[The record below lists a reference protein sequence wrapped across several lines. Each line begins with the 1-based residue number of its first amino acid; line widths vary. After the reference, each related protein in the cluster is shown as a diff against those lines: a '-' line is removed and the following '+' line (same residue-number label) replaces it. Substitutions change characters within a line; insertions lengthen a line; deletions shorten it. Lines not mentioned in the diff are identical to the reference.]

1 MPSVARLSLSP
12 VKGLRLY
19 HPDSIEIGLDGILG
33 DRAFY
38 LVDEEGRMANG
49 KLVGELVQVE
59 ARLDGG
65 LDRLT
70 LRFPGDGGAGGSGE
84 RGGGAGGGTVVEGDG
99 RALGAAVET
108 SFYGRPVTGRVVE
121 GPFAEALS
129 GTAGRA
135 VRLVRADHV
144 SAACDVL
151 HPVSLL
157 SRGSCDELARR
168 SGDPRL
174 ADDRRFRMLIVVDGC
189 TAHEE
194 DTWTG
199 RRVRIGDAV
208 VEVAGDVGRCAITGH
223 SPDTGRTDAD
233 TLKAISAYRGAPE
246 GRISFGMYADVVAAG
261 RVRVGDPVAPL

>member
-1 MPSVARLSLSP
+1 MPTVARLSISP
-12 VKGLRLY
+12 VKGLRLF
-19 HPDSIEIGLDGILG
+19 HPDSIEIDLDGVSG
-33 DRAFY
+33 DRVFY
-38 LVDEEGRMANG
+38 LVDSEGRMANG

-59 ARLDGG
+59 ARLDAG
-65 LDRLT
+65 LDGLT
-70 LRFPGDGGAGGSGE
+70 LRFPGGGGAGGGAG
-84 RGGGAGGGTVVEGDG
+84 GGGAGGGGTVVEGDA
-99 RALGAAVET
+99 RTLGAAVET

-129 GTAGRA
+129 ETAGRA

-194 DTWTG
+194 DTWEG

-208 VEVAGDVGRCAITGH
+208 IDVAGDVGRCVITGH

-233 TLKAISAYRGAPE
+233 TLKEIAAYRGAPE

-261 RVRVGDPVAPL
+261 RVRVGDAVAPL

>member
-1 MPSVARLSLSP
+1 MPTVARLSISP
-12 VKGLRLY
+12 VKGLRLF
-19 HPDSIEIGLDGILG
+19 HPDSIEIGLDGVPG
-33 DRAFY
+33 DRVFY

-59 ARLDGG
+59 ARLDAG

-70 LRFPGDGGAGGSGE
+70 LRFPG
-84 RGGGAGGGTVVEGDG
+84 GGGAGGGGVVEGDA
-99 RALGAAVET
+99 RTLGAAVET

-129 GTAGRA
+129 ETAGRA

-157 SRGSCDELARR
+157 SRGSCEELARR

-189 TAHEE
+189 AEHEE
-194 DTWTG
+194 DTWAG

-208 VEVAGDVGRCAITGH
+208 IGVAGDVGRCVITGH
-223 SPDTGRTDAD
+223 SPDTGRTEAD
-233 TLKAISAYRGAPE
+233 TLKEIAAYRGAPE
-246 GRISFGMYADVVAAG
+246 GRISFGMYADVVGAG
-261 RVRVGDPVAPL
+261 RVRVGDSVTLL

>member
-1 MPSVARLSLSP
+1 MPTVARLSLSP
-12 VKGLRLY
+12 VKGLKLF
-19 HPDSIEIGLDGILG
+19 HPDSVEIGLNGVPG
-33 DRAFY
+33 DRVFY

-59 ARLDGG
+59 ARLDAR

-70 LRFPGDGGAGGSGE
+70 LRFPGDGG
-84 RGGGAGGGTVVEGDG
+84 GGGGGGGTAVEGDA
-99 RALGAAVET
+99 RTLGAVVET

-121 GPFAEALS
+121 GPFSEALS
-129 GTAGRA
+129 EAAGRT
-135 VRLVRADHV
+135 VRLVRADQV

-151 HPVSLL
+151 HPVSVL

-174 ADDRRFRMLIVVDGC
+174 ADDRRFRMLIAVDGC
-189 TAHEE
+189 AAHEE
-194 DTWTG
+194 DTWAG

-208 VEVAGDVGRCAITGH
+208 IEVAGDVGRCVITGH

-233 TLKAISAYRGAPE
+233 TLKAISAYRGASE

-261 RVRVGDPVAPL
+261 RVRVGDPVTPL

>member
-1 MPSVARLSLSP
+1 MPTVARLSLSP
-12 VKGLRLY
+12 VKGLKLL
-19 HPDSIEIGLDGILG
+19 HPESIEIGLDGVPG
-33 DRAFY
+33 DRVFY
-38 LVDEEGRMANG
+38 LVDDEGRMVNG

-59 ARLDGG
+59 ARLDAG

-70 LRFPGDGGAGGSGE
+70 LRFPRDG
-84 RGGGAGGGTVVEGDG
+84 GGGAVGGVGGGTDGGTVVEGDT

-129 GTAGRA
+129 ETAGRT
-135 VRLVRADHV
+135 VRLVRADRV
-144 SAACDVL
+144 SSACDVL

-157 SRGSCDELARR
+157 SRGSCEELARR

-189 TAHEE
+189 AAHEE
-194 DTWTG
+194 DTWAA

-208 VEVAGDVGRCAITGH
+208 IEVAGDVGRCVITGH

-233 TLKAISAYRGAPE
+233 TLKAIAAYRGAPE

-261 RVRVGDPVAPL
+261 RVRVGDPVTLL